1 MCSGHPREEGEPLS
15 ADVIFDPAAE
25 LERATSDYLAV
36 SRNSHL
42 YGTASDYEVAER
54 RAWDRMAEA
63 AAAVEAAASAA

>member
-1 MCSGHPREEGEPLS
+1 MCSEHPREEGEPLS

-63 AAAVEAAASAA
+63 AAAVEAAAAAA

>member
-54 RAWDRMAEA
+54 RAWERMAEA
-63 AAAVEAAASAA
+63 AAAVEAAAAAA

>member
-1 MCSGHPREEGEPLS
+1 LS

-54 RAWDRMAEA
+54 RAWERMAEA
-63 AAAVEAAASAA
+63 AAAVEATTPTA